1 MDSPNIAH
9 VPLNR
14 EGAIELGQSPCS
26 VCDVGW
32 ANFSE
37 GKDGESTSETCH
49 DTCELLKRYSKRQA
63 KGEPFFG
70 THIREVIETF
80 KEVFKKKQCR

>member
-1 MDSPNIAH
+1 MDSPNITH

-26 VCDVGW
+26 VCEAGW
-32 ANFSE
+32 GNHSV
-37 GKDGESTSETCH
+37 GKDGKGVWKTCH
-49 DTCELLKRYSKRQA
+49 DTCELLKRYSERQA

-80 KEVFKKKQCR
+80 KEAFKKKKW